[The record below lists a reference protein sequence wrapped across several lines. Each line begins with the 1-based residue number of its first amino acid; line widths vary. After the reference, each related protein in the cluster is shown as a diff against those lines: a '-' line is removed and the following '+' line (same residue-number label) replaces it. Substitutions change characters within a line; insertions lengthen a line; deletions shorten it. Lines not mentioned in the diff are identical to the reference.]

1 MVLTFQMVLLVFKSS
16 KNILKKIT
24 YMEGRELY
32 ENQGAAKNLIWIG
45 LSRGSLT
52 EATKRLD

>member
-1 MVLTFQMVLLVFKSS
+1 MVLTFQMVLRVFKSS

>member
-1 MVLTFQMVLLVFKSS
+1 MVLRVFKSS

>member
-1 MVLTFQMVLLVFKSS
+1 MVQKSRWYFEFL
-16 KNILKKIT
+16 NLLKKIT

-32 ENQGAAKNLIWIG
+32 ENQEAAKNLIWIG